1 MNYKK
6 LISCFI
12 LVILSGTIS
21 LKAETESFNFNFV
34 SEKKLEVGEVLSY
47 VVKYAFI
54 SLGEITFKIIDKSE
68 FKNKNL
74 YRTEAY
80 IDSYSN
86 IPFVDIHQIYKSILS
101 SDYYSVYFK
110 GITRSEEYNTYA
122 EYNFNYDSSF
132 IHIKKGYLDSNKII
146 ADSILR
152 IKEFYQDGLS
162 LFYYARMK
170 SGKNKSEK
178 LNCFVNEKKVT
189 TNINF
194 YDEAEEVSID
204 VVDYPIKCVKVD
216 GSFDYVSIYGLTG
229 DFEGW
234 FTDDEAAIPVLAKMQ
249 VMIGSVSIEL
259 REWERKG
266 WNPPEFKE

>member
-1 MNYKK
+1 MNYNKFAFY
-6 LISCFI
+6 FI
-12 LVILSGTIS
+12 LLILLEVNT

-54 SLGEITFKIIDKSE
+54 SLGEITFKVIDKSE
-68 FKNKNL
+68 FKNKIL
-74 YRTEAY
+74 YRAEAF
-80 IDSYSN
+80 IDSYSD

-101 SDYYSVYFK
+101 SDFYSVYFK
-110 GITRSEEYNTYA
+110 GITRTDNSNTFA

-132 IHIKKGYLDSNKII
+132 IHVKKGYLDSNKII
-146 ADSILR
+146 ADSVSELN
-152 IKEFYQDGLS
+152 KFYQDGLS
-162 LFYYARMK
+162 LFYYARMN

-178 LNCFVNEKKVT
+178 LRCFINEKKVT
-189 TNINF
+189 TEINF
-194 YDEAEEVSID
+194 YSEVEEISID
-204 VVDYPIKCVKVD
+204 AIDFPIKCVRVD
-216 GSFDYVSIYGLTG
+216 GTFDYVGIYGLTG
-229 DFEGW
+229 NFEGW

-266 WNPPEFKE
+266 WSPPEFKE